1 MKCFCHTTNIAA
13 VLGNAPSLLDVAWW
27 NRGHG
32 KNGAGWNQTPLDY
45 WSLHRCDVAESGQ
58 AAQGE
63 GYYELLFW
71 WCSKKLPTV
80 EMIRAECQSTFCQSK
95 NKTCMLRHSPPFPTT
110 LLFKHIHARRQAYL
124 NPWSVNSAFVGF
136 HCGAYL
142 WSEGGCAKA
151 VCVHLRV
158 CVWDEMTFPVI
169 SGLTPGPITTQNLG
183 LIKCTEG
190 QMPDLQEFP
199 TSASVIFQP
208 SPFLQTWTMAF
219 TCSVHS
225 KCETDTSNF
234 PVRLQCMR

>member
-110 LLFKHIHARRQAYL
+110 LLFKHIHARRRAYL

-142 WSEGGCAKA
+142 WSEGGMCASKS
-151 VCVHLRV
+151 VCLGWNDIPSHKWINSRAHHDSKPRPDQMYRGTDARPPGVSNIGLCHFS
-158 CVWDEMTFPVI
+158 TFTF
-169 SGLTPGPITTQNLG
+169 SADLNNGLHMLCAQ
-183 LIKCTEG
+183 
-190 QMPDLQEFP
+190 
-199 TSASVIFQP
+199 
-208 SPFLQTWTMAF
+208 
-219 TCSVHS
+219 
-225 KCETDTSNF
+225 
-234 PVRLQCMR
+234 